1 MRYAFDGYVLD
12 IDRRELRRGSDVV
25 SITPQVF
32 DLLEYLIRNRMRVVS
47 KDDLI
52 EAIWNGRA
60 VSDAA
65 LTTRLN
71 VARVAIGDSGENQR
85 LIRTLPRR
93 GFRFVGE
100 VQEEGKSIDATIGQ
114 HATHTPKPAL
124 ALPDKPSIVVLPF
137 QNLSGDVAQ
146 DYFADGMVEDIIN
159 GLSRSRS
166 LFVISRSS
174 SFTYKGR
181 AVDIKQVGRELGI
194 RYVLEGSVRKSGD
207 RVRISAQLID
217 AESGANFWAERFD
230 DRLEDIFD
238 LQDRLT
244 GSVIGALSPQ
254 LQRAEMERA
263 QRKPT
268 ENLQAYDYY
277 LRAQHSNDQFSREG
291 NAEALRLAKTS
302 LSLDPS
308 FALAC
313 AFAANLFGQR
323 KAFGWMIDAVQER
336 AETRQFVDRSLELD
350 SDDPL
355 VLAHSGQACSF
366 VLEEPENGL
375 SLLER
380 SVTLDPNLALARNW
394 KGWAHVYLGQVDAA
408 IEQFAAAIRLSPLD
422 PRSFLS
428 HTGMAYAHFFAG
440 RHEDCLACA
449 TSALRQRPNFP
460 GARRMAMASL
470 AMAGRVAEASQA
482 RDAAMLIDPNFRIS
496 DIMGRLPFRRPEDI
510 EKLVVACQIA
520 GMPE

>member
-1 MRYAFDGYVLD
+1 MRYAFEGYVLD
-12 IDRRELRRGSDVV
+12 VDRRELHRGSDLV

-32 DLLEYLIRNRMRVVS
+32 DLLEYLIRHRMRVVS

-52 EAIWNGRA
+52 EAIWNGRV

-93 GFRFVGE
+93 GFRFIGD
-100 VQEEGKSIDATIGQ
+100 VQEAGECIDAAVGDPT
-114 HATHTPKPAL
+114 HAPKL
-124 ALPDKPSIVVLPF
+124 VLPDKPSIAVLPF
-137 QNLSGDVAQ
+137 QNLSGDIAQ

-159 GLSRSRS
+159 GLSRSKS

-181 AVDIKQVGRELGI
+181 SVDIKQVGRELGI
-194 RYVLEGSVRKSGD
+194 RYVLEGSVRKSGE

-230 DRLEDIFD
+230 DHLEDIFD

-244 GSVIGALSPQ
+244 GAVIGALSPQ
-254 LQRAEMERA
+254 LERAEMERA

-277 LRAQHSNDQFSREG
+277 LRAQYSNYQFSREG
-291 NAEALRLAKTS
+291 NAEALRLLKTS

-313 AFAANLFGQR
+313 AVAANLFGQR
-323 KAFGWMIDAVQER
+323 KAFGWMIDAAQER
-336 AETRQFVDRSLELD
+336 AEARQFVERSLKLD
-350 SDDPL
+350 GDDPL
-355 VLAHSGQACSF
+355 VLAYCGQACSF
-366 VLEEPENGL
+366 VLNEPENGL

-380 SVTLDPNLALARNW
+380 SVALDPNLAVARNW

-408 IEQFAAAIRLSPLD
+408 IDQFAMAIRLSPRD
-422 PRSFLS
+422 PRAFLS
-428 HTGMAYAHFFAG
+428 LTGMAYAHFFAG

-449 TSALRQRPNFP
+449 TSALRQRPDFP
-460 GARRMAMASL
+460 GARRAAMAGL

-482 RDAAMLIDPNFRIS
+482 RSAVMLIDPNFRIS
-496 DIMGRLPFRRPEDI
+496 DIVGSRGFRRPEDI
-510 EKLVVACQIA
+510 EKLVQAFRIA
-520 GMPE
+520 GVPE